1 MINLLKE
8 FSSLK
13 HPEFTQIGVIKM
25 YPEKSEEFVRIS
37 LKISKELLDHF
48 SEHAKS
54 QGYKRRDQAI
64 IDLIK
69 KELGKK
75 NL

>member
-1 MINLLKE
+1 
-8 FSSLK
+8 
-13 HPEFTQIGVIKM
+13 M